1 MYVDAILPK
10 QSRHALGWHLLI
22 TTNQTP
28 SSLICIFMR
37 AWKALVPLL
46 RVGSMKSL
54 CINESLYI
62 YIYIEWWSQKFL
74 FGGSSC
80 STNIFIK
87 ITLHTHIYT
96 YTLFYYIYTHIYTH
110 IFYFISYIY
119 IYIYIYTHT
128 HPTTTKKLS
137 IFNQNYIWWRYFIK

>member
-62 YIYIEWWSQKFL
+62 YIEWWSRKFL
-74 FGGSSC
+74 FGESSC

-96 YTLFYYIYTHIYTH
+96 YMLFYYIYTH

-119 IYIYIYTHT
+119 IYIHTHT
-128 HPTTTKKLS
+128 PNNNTKLS

>member
-1 MYVDAILPK
+1 MYVDAILPN

-62 YIYIEWWSQKFL
+62 YIYRVVEPEIFVW
-74 FGGSSC
+74 GSSC

-87 ITLHTHIYT
+87 ITLYTHIYT

-110 IFYFISYIY
+110 IFLFHKLYLYIY
-119 IYIYIYTHT
+119 IHTHT
-128 HPTTTKKLS
+128 QQQQKNLVFS
-137 IFNQNYIWWRYFIK
+137 IKIIFDGDIS